1 METTS
6 TIRERRS
13 YARNQQIMKMPN
25 LIDVQRDSYGWFLEN
40 GLHEIFED
48 VFPIQD
54 FTGSLVLEYVG
65 YSLGKP
71 KYELDECE
79 ERDVSYAAPLKVGV
93 RLINNETGELKEQ
106 EVFMG
111 DFPLMTENGT
121 FIINGA
127 KRVVVSQLV
136 RSPGVMRLLHSI
148 RK

>member
-65 YSLGKP
+65 
-71 KYELDECE
+71 
-79 ERDVSYAAPLKVGV
+79 
-93 RLINNETGELKEQ
+93 
-106 EVFMG
+106 
-111 DFPLMTENGT
+111 
-121 FIINGA
+121 
-127 KRVVVSQLV
+127 
-136 RSPGVMRLLHSI
+136 
-148 RK
+148 

>member
-1 METTS
+1 MHQFCLVYVSAFFALITRCLRIFGEVKILETTNGG
-6 TIRERRS
+6 TIRARRS

-25 LIDVQRDSYGWFLEN
+25 LIDVQRDSYKWFLDH

-79 ERDVSYAAPLKVGV
+79 NV
-93 RLINNETGELKEQ
+93 T
-106 EVFMG
+106 
-111 DFPLMTENGT
+111 
-121 FIINGA
+121 
-127 KRVVVSQLV
+127 LV
-136 RSPGVMRLLHSI
+136 MPRHLRWACV
-148 RK
+148 